1 MDFNSIFPD
10 GGSVTMGA
18 DMTPFDANFQGFI
31 TPLTYVAVV
40 TGGATHFLAMMG
52 VGT

>member
-1 MDFNSIFPD
+1 MELMGIYTD
-10 GGSVTMGA
+10 GGTITTGS
-18 DMTPFDANFQGFI
+18 DLTPYDGNFQGFI

-40 TGGATHFLAMMG
+40 TGVNHFLAMMG